1 MSLLLFKKK
10 KQEMEE
16 CNIGLKQEEWYWKTC
31 KRTYFRNV
39 IIYKFNLGFW
49 QQSSWYCFL

>member
-1 MSLLLFKKK
+1 
-10 KQEMEE
+10 MEE

-49 QQSSWYCFL
+49 QQSSWYCSL